1 MGSHGISE
9 TRGTLTEPMYRKTT
23 LPSGL
28 RVLTE
33 AMPAVR
39 SVSIGIWADVGS
51 SLESHEYRGI
61 SHLVEHMLFKGTE
74 RRSAR
79 AIAETIDGVGG
90 NLNAFTDKESTC
102 YYAKVIDR
110 HVPLATNVIADMFLN
125 SVFDAGELGKEQK
138 VVLEEIKMYEDSP
151 DELIHDLFLQTMW
164 SGANLG
170 EPTIGFTDT
179 VVRFTPD
186 DLREHMKRHYAP
198 NAVVVAAAGNLEH
211 ERFAEMVEREFAA
224 FGGACVPPQAETP
237 HTTPNRLIRHKDS
250 EQAYVVVGTRG
261 LSVRDERRYTL
272 SLLDTLLGG
281 GMSSRLFQE
290 IREKRGLVY
299 TVYSFQAAYRGAGL
313 FGVYAGTSPE
323 NVQSYLDL
331 VSEQFA
337 KVRDLRVDSAEL
349 RLAKEHIK
357 GNLTLSLEST
367 SSRMIRLGRN
377 EFALGRHV
385 TPEEI
390 EQRIDAVTAGEVQE
404 LANELLAEKNLG
416 LCVIGPVD
424 ESAIAWNRDAA

>member
-1 MGSHGISE
+1 
-9 TRGTLTEPMYRKTT
+9 MYAKTT

-33 AMPAVR
+33 TMPSVR
-39 SVSIGIWADVGS
+39 SASIGIWADVGS
-51 SLESHEYRGI
+51 SLETHDRRGI
-61 SHLVEHMLFKGTE
+61 SHLVEHMLFKGTQ
-74 RRSAR
+74 RRTAR
-79 AIAETIDGVGG
+79 AIAETMDGVGG
-90 NLNAFTDKESTC
+90 NLNAFTDKETTC

-110 HVPLATNVIADMFLN
+110 HMPLAMDVLTDMFLN
-125 SVFDAGELGKEQK
+125 STFEPGELRKEQK

-164 SGANLG
+164 NGANLG
-170 EPTIGFTDT
+170 EPTIGFAETIE
-179 VVRFTPD
+179 RFD
-186 DLREHMKRHYAP
+186 SGDLRDHMRRHYAP
-198 NAVVVAAAGNLEH
+198 NAVVVAAAGNIEH
-211 ERFAEMVEREFAA
+211 QSFVELVEREFAGFTGSCA
-224 FGGACVPPQAETP
+224 VPQPEAPT
-237 HTTPNRLIRHKDS
+237 TTPDRLVKHKDS

-261 LSVRDERRYTL
+261 LSVRDERRYAL
-272 SLLDTLLGG
+272 SLLDTVLGG

-299 TVYSFQAAYRGAGL
+299 TVYSFQAAYRAAGL

-323 NVQSYLDL
+323 NVQACLDL
-331 VSEQFA
+331 ISEQFEGI
-337 KVRDLRVDSAEL
+337 RSQRVDPAEL

-385 TPEEI
+385 APEEI
-390 EQRIDAVTAGEVQE
+390 EQRIDAVTASDVQE
-404 LANELLAEKNLG
+404 LAGELLAEKNLG
-416 LCVIGPVD
+416 LCIIGPVD